1 MPQLGCLARFFNRYK
16 SVKIQLKMEQKF
28 FAPF

>member
-1 MPQLGCLARFFNRYK
+1 MPQLDCLARFFNRHK
-16 SVKIQLKMEQKF
+16 SVKIQSKMEQKF